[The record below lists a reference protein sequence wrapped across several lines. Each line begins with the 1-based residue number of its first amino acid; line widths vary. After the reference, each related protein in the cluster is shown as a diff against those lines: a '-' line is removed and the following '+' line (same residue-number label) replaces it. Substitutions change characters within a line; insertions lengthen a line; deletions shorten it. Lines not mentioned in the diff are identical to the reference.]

1 MKSHHR
7 ALIALGAL
15 ITVAVICTFIWLIVL
30 TTAQPD
36 TEPVAEPVAE
46 GTPTTS
52 IVTPPKTPIPE
63 ATKPKSAQIVFGADF
78 SNNKGCDTHGNAGCD
93 IFLANITLDGAVS
106 TIKQLT
112 SHDGSEVFPTFSAD
126 AKTVYTNAWSSP
138 KQANVEWIDVASGK
152 AGVLQTGARGLAPLL
167 DGKRVVYAPLA
178 ANSPLMMAEFS
189 SPTSLSNPTAITGN
203 GDFNEPHASYL
214 GDIIFYELF
223 GAGKGSNSA
232 QPKIYQVS
240 TGKIIDINQAGAAH
254 CFWGYAGTTAY
265 CNNVD
270 FFPGIQSW
278 SFVNGLV
285 GQAVEAIRHPKPIA
299 ASKADADYA
308 ACKTTSFAY
317 GAFCDAT
324 HLIVTMGCAT
334 ETDNGLDTTMSKLA
348 LLDLTQKPP
357 TIIPLGKN
365 LADAFGGPGG
375 SSYTASCRMK

>member
-1 MKSHHR
+1 MNSHQR
-7 ALIALGAL
+7 ALLAFGVLV
-15 ITVAVICTFIWLIVL
+15 TVVVISAFIWLIVL
-30 TTAQPD
+30 TSANPT
-36 TEPVAEPVAE
+36 TEPITQPLAENTPAEP
-46 GTPTTS
+46 TTT
-52 IVTPPKTPIPE
+52 TPPAPVPE
-63 ATKPKSAQIVFGADF
+63 VVKPKSAQIVFGADF
-78 SNNKGCDTHGNAGCD
+78 SNDKGCNTHGNAGCD
-93 IFLANITLDGAVS
+93 IFLADITLDGAVS

-138 KQANVEWIDVASGK
+138 KQANVEWFDVASGK

-167 DGKRVVYAPLA
+167 DGKRAVYAPLA
-178 ANSPLMMAEFS
+178 ANSPLYMAEFS

-265 CNNVD
+265 CNNVES
-270 FFPGIQSW
+270 FPGIQSW
-278 SFVNGLV
+278 SFINGIV
-285 GQAVEAIRHPKPIA
+285 GAAVGAIHHPKPA
-299 ASKADADYA
+299 VVSKVDADYA

-317 GAFCDAT
+317 GAFCDAD

-334 ETDNGLDTTMSKLA
+334 ETATGLDTTMSKLA

-375 SSYTASCRMK
+375 SSYTASCRMR